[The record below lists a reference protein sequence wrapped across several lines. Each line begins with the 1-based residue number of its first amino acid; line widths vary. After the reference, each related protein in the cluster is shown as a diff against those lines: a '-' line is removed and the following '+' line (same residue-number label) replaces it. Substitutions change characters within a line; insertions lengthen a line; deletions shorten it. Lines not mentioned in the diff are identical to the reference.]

1 MAWKSFAI
9 QTRSGEKR
17 TILVKKIIT
26 KLFYLRM
33 IGLEKK
39 RYKDRQSEKKKLNQ
53 Y

>member
-1 MAWKSFAI
+1 
-9 QTRSGEKR
+9 
-17 TILVKKIIT
+17 
-26 KLFYLRM
+26 LRM